1 MEGVSNALRNEDRDI
16 VVSAGLGALR
26 SEEFQIE

>member
-1 MEGVSNALRNEDRDI
+1 MEGLSNALRNEDGDL
-16 VVSAGLGALR
+16 VFSVGLRALR

>member
-1 MEGVSNALRNEDRDI
+1 MEGVSNALRIENGDR

-26 SEEFQIE
+26 SDEFQIE